1 MGGELDFDGAAIPSE
16 IEDAVPDLW
25 LGVTT
30 HFFAIEADGRKFKV
44 MIDGD
49 RIKVEELL

>member
-1 MGGELDFDGAAIPSE
+1 MSGELDFEGADAPLQ

-30 HFFAIEADGRKFKV
+30 HFFLIEADGKMFKV
-44 MIDGD
+44 MVE
-49 RIKVEELL
+49 RSEVSVIKLT